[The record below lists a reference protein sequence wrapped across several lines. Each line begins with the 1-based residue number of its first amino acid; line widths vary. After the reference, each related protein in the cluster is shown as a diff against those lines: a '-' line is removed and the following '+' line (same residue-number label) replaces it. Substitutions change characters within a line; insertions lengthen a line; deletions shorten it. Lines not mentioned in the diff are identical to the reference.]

1 MKVAIGTLIILV
13 MGFLTFCTSW
23 LLVLGIVL
31 VLHLVSW
38 WMVVLG
44 TLACSYL
51 ILPYLLKW
59 ANKE

>member
-38 WMVVLG
+38 WVVILG

-59 ANKE
+59 VDKE